1 MFRFAV
7 FLAISSLALSAASA
21 QEGRGKKL
29 KVPDVLPMIR
39 TDQRQ
44 VKISFERT
52 NYGSNCSVRLF
63 ALWVV
68 DFDLR
73 RSMGDEKWTLIA
85 EVEPKADSATFKAPG
100 NGRFW
105 IGVQIVRENGALEP
119 ANLGEI
125 MPMIVVI
132 VQSQK

>member
-7 FLAISSLALSAASA
+7 CLAVSSLALSAAQDGRA
-21 QEGRGKKL
+21 QKP

-44 VKISFERT
+44 VKIPFERT

-63 ALWVV
+63 SLWVV

-73 RSMGDEKWTLIA
+73 RFMGDEKWTLIA

-125 MPMIVVI
+125 MPMIVVV